1 VSRGQT
7 EVRWNNLSPQWDKG
21 SITIRGLRPG
31 DELEFKVW
39 DDDRLLPG
47 MSQERNR
54 ESLGSCKLPLP
65 AAGEKKD
72 EWLQVEGAA
81 EEVGDGEPPHLH
93 VAVEVRS
100 DAATGPMTEPNADAK
115 TIAKLAAEDVPGN
128 LSVDVKI
135 LAAKGLKNRDWMGK
149 SDPYCELFVGGVSR
163 GQTEVRWNNLS
174 PQWDKGS
181 ITIRGLRPG
190 DELEFKVWDDDR
202 LLPGMSQERNRE
214 SLGSCKLPLPAAGE
228 KKDEWLQVEG
238 AAEEVGDGEPP
249 HLHVAVEVRSDAA
262 TGPMTEPEADA
273 KKIAKPAAED
283 VMAKAEQGVPSSP
296 VSSAPTTPVPS
307 GMHVPRATADRV
319 LMRRGNKEFGRTAL
333 NPHVVLALKSRAAA
347 TCRFCGNSSMDGCF
361 GRYCHWEIPGKRA
374 EYKRVPRSAWA

>member
-1 VSRGQT
+1 MEGTSVAAAEDVLGNLSADVKILAAKGLNNRDWLGKSDPYCELFVGGVSRGQT

-31 DELEFKVW
+31 DEVEFKVW

-149 SDPYCELFVGGVSR
+149 SDPWRIVSC
-163 GQTEVRWNNLS
+163 
-174 PQWDKGS
+174 
-181 ITIRGLRPG
+181 
-190 DELEFKVWDDDR
+190 
-202 LLPGMSQERNRE
+202 LL
-214 SLGSCKLPLPAAGE
+214 
-228 KKDEWLQVEG
+228 
-238 AAEEVGDGEPP
+238 
-249 HLHVAVEVRSDAA
+249 VA
-262 TGPMTEPEADA
+262 
-273 KKIAKPAAED
+273 
-283 VMAKAEQGVPSSP
+283 
-296 VSSAPTTPVPS
+296 
-307 GMHVPRATADRV
+307 
-319 LMRRGNKEFGRTAL
+319 
-333 NPHVVLALKSRAAA
+333 
-347 TCRFCGNSSMDGCF
+347 
-361 GRYCHWEIPGKRA
+361 
-374 EYKRVPRSAWA
+374 